1 MTQRAVIYG
10 SSLYDLA
17 TEENLAEVIW
27 EEMNAVRQIMRENP
41 DYMSLLSNASLSK
54 QERTALLQ
62 EAFGEQVQKYLLNF
76 LKILCE
82 RDLLGEFGGCCE
94 EYRKRYYRDHN
105 MVEAIIT
112 SAVALTREQLRA
124 LQTKLE
130 AVTGKT
136 VVPVQKV
143 DTGLVGGVRVEMEG
157 KMLDGS
163 VQSRLQGLSRKL
175 NETII

>member
-17 TEENLAEVIW
+17 KEENLAEVIW

-54 QERTALLQ
+54 QERIGLLQ
-62 EAFGEQVQKYLLNF
+62 EALGEQVQKYLLNF
-76 LKILCE
+76 LKLLCE

-94 EYRKRYYRDHN
+94 EYRKRYYQDHN

-112 SAVALTREQLRA
+112 SAVALTEEQLQA
-124 LQTKLE
+124 LQKKLQ
-130 AVTGKT
+130 ASTGKT

-143 DTGLVGGVRVEMEG
+143 DAGLMGGIRVEMEG

-163 VQSRLQGLSRKL
+163 VRERLQGLSRKL

>member
-62 EAFGEQVQKYLLNF
+62 EAFAVLHTCIDGVDNTTELVGVY
-76 LKILCE
+76 
-82 RDLLGEFGGCCE
+82 
-94 EYRKRYYRDHN
+94 
-105 MVEAIIT
+105 T
-112 SAVALTREQLRA
+112 SQEDADKA
-124 LQTKLE
+124 LE
-130 AVTGKT
+130 AYRSEVQCEDCFVEHVVT
-136 VVPVQKV
+136 
-143 DTGLVGGVRVEMEG
+143 VE
-157 KMLDGS
+157 
-163 VQSRLQGLSRKL
+163 RF
-175 NETII
+175 TIE